1 MKKRQGPPDSRIMV
15 NAAELVNIID
25 NAIERKQ
32 NNLNSVRINAEE
44 VMTLV
49 KALTPIQCHSLD
61 CLYHAAFGL
70 SCFLNCIE
78 LDKGICRYYR
88 AVPQDKRDMDRKD
101 LPGGFVRFVIGLRPE
116 ESDKD

>member
-1 MKKRQGPPDSRIMV
+1 MGKKQNHPDGRITV
-15 NAAELVNIID
+15 NAAELINIID

-32 NNLNSVRINAEE
+32 HNLNSVRINAEE
-44 VMTLV
+44 IMTLV
-49 KALTPIQCHSLD
+49 KALTPIKCHSLD
-61 CLYHAAFGL
+61 CQYHAVYGL

-101 LPGGFVRFVIGLRPE
+101 LPGGFVRFVNGLRPE
-116 ESDKD
+116 GSDKD